1 MRYIRY
7 ACIATFAVA
16 LFAVALANRTVVTL
30 KVLPDEIAGLFTV
43 NPSINLPLFVVICG
57 GIIAG
62 LVVGF
67 VWEWFREHS
76 MRAEVSKSSR
86 NVRRLEH
93 EIARIKGQSV
103 DSQND
108 ILSLLD
114 KAS

>member
-1 MRYIRY
+1 
-7 ACIATFAVA
+7 
-16 LFAVALANRTVVTL
+16 
-30 KVLPDEIAGLFTV
+30 
-43 NPSINLPLFVVICG
+43 
-57 GIIAG
+57 
-62 LVVGF
+62 
-67 VWEWFREHS
+67 
-76 MRAEVSKSSR
+76 MRAEASKSSR